1 MNLSPF
7 KRLLRGAMLCLCLA
21 VLASAATPLAASA
34 SSGRN
39 QPKSQ
44 ATPAKKAWVR
54 DASSSG
60 EIQLKLEAKLN
71 GPGVFVFEGD
81 TIAYLHESDAE
92 YPREVTVDDMPWDD
106 LTKPFKIDYEMDVPK
121 AVITSSNGPRTFKV
135 RKSDGQFRIEIDD
148 SVYTWPNYV
157 IVVATKKQVE
167 RKNTSL
173 SDLRIQRPPSDYGAP
188 AMMWFPGMEAPK
200 SGRPAFDEASGAAPR
215 KESPYQNDP
224 DAPRFN
230 PSYTGW
236 GATTTTSK
244 SEKIWEDGIKN
255 RSITLTG
262 QFFGNGT
269 FIFEGRTITYRHE
282 TREYPSMVQVN
293 DAIWG
298 MPTKPFL
305 LPFEIETAEFTV
317 KQTKGD
323 RRLKVTK
330 VSDDRFEIFIKDPEG
345 PPGSS
350 LCQYAVT
357 ITPGKPIEPKGIKS
371 SSSKPLPEH
380 KAIHVFTSNTP
391 RQKSAAPTTTGS
403 VKTTTSTS
411 TSLGSTA
418 TQKPWNAIGTPP
430 GKSDEELYQDQ
441 VWNDCRKLREIILA
455 GQFRGSGTFVF
466 EGDTISYRHESGEY
480 PIVTVNGKYWGAR
493 NFGSGIPSEPFQ
505 LPFRIETAQFVL
517 QQTEGNE
524 PVKVAK
530 ISDRKFE
537 VSIQAPETTSNGERV
552 RYAVTIDPM
561 FRTFESDPPRQT
573 STTTRQTS
581 ARTTTTTRSVTPL
594 TATSRTSSAT
604 TSQSQA
610 KPAAKAEQKTGPA
623 NFQGGSIP
631 VEPDINDGRL
641 TTPGDFSYNGYSD
654 VVFAQIEEDGTE
666 LEYGMDGDDLEKQ
679 GTLDPSVRLVCA
691 RDMDMD
697 HRVDLV
703 ACRTV
708 EAESG
713 TSIEVGYGKSGKM
726 DDWHVIGDLGVPEG
740 VVWDVYCGN
749 LTGRWNRNSILWHS
763 PTLGAMGY
771 WPDGQGVNSWV
782 SIPGE
787 FKAPEWTLL
796 GLGDFTESLRSLRG
810 AKKPRA
816 SVLFLRDG
824 SIVGYVTPD
833 DGKFTELGR
842 LDEGWEIAAIGDFT
856 KSGCDDLV
864 VFHSE
869 LRQVGLWE
877 NGRQSKW
884 RSLGAFGA
892 GTVIEGA
899 GDYDSD
905 NELDLLARQGDGAM
919 GYYPKADLTR
929 FVPFGYKKDS
939 SWTVIP

>member
-1 MNLSPF
+1 M
-7 KRLLRGAMLCLCLA
+7 
-21 VLASAATPLAASA
+21 
-34 SSGRN
+34 
-39 QPKSQ
+39 
-44 ATPAKKAWVR
+44 
-54 DASSSG
+54 
-60 EIQLKLEAKLN
+60 
-71 GPGVFVFEGD
+71 
-81 TIAYLHESDAE
+81 
-92 YPREVTVDDMPWDD
+92 
-106 LTKPFKIDYEMDVPK
+106 
-121 AVITSSNGPRTFKV
+121 ITSSNGPRTFKV

-148 SVYTWPNYV
+148 SIYTWPNYV

-173 SDLRIQRPPSDYGAP
+173 SDLRIQRPPSDFGAP

-200 SGRPAFDEASGAAPR
+200 SGRPAFDEASGAAP
-215 KESPYQNDP
+215 KKVSPYQNDP

-230 PSYTGW
+230 PSYDYW
-236 GATTTTSK
+236 GNSTTSN
-244 SEKIWEDGIKN
+244 SEKKWEEGIAN

-323 RRLKVTK
+323 RRLKVAK
-330 VSDDRFEIFIKDPEG
+330 VGDNRFEIFVKDPEG

-357 ITPGKPIEPKGIKS
+357 ITPGKPVKPKSKKS
-371 SSSKPLPEH
+371 SAAKPQPQD
-380 KAIHVFTSNTP
+380 KAVHIFSDGNT
-391 RQKSAAPTTTGS
+391 Q
-403 VKTTTSTS
+403 
-411 TSLGSTA
+411 
-418 TQKPWNAIGTPP
+418 
-430 GKSDEELYQDQ
+430 EE
-441 VWNDCRKLREIILA
+441 
-455 GQFRGSGTFVF
+455 S
-466 EGDTISYRHESGEY
+466 
-480 PIVTVNGKYWGAR
+480 P
-493 NFGSGIPSEPFQ
+493 
-505 LPFRIETAQFVL
+505 
-517 QQTEGNE
+517 
-524 PVKVAK
+524 
-530 ISDRKFE
+530 
-537 VSIQAPETTSNGERV
+537 
-552 RYAVTIDPM
+552 
-561 FRTFESDPPRQT
+561 
-573 STTTRQTS
+573 
-581 ARTTTTTRSVTPL
+581 
-594 TATSRTSSAT
+594 AT

-610 KPAAKAEQKTGPA
+610 KPASKAEQKTGPA
-623 NFQGGSIP
+623 NIPGGSIP

-654 VVFAQIEEDGTE
+654 VVFARIEEDGTE
-666 LEYGMDGDDLEKQ
+666 LEYRMDGDDLEKQ

-703 ACRTV
+703 AWREV
-708 EAESG
+708 EGETGS
-713 TSIEVGYGKSGKM
+713 SIEVGYGKSGKM
-726 DDWHVIGDLGVPEG
+726 DDWHVIGNLGVPEG

-787 FKAPEWTLL
+787 FKAPEWQVL

-816 SVLFLRDG
+816 SVLFLRG
-824 SIVGYVTPD
+824 SSIVGYVTPD

-864 VFHSE
+864 VFHSK

>member
-7 KRLLRGAMLCLCLA
+7 KRLLRGAMLCLGLA
-21 VLASAATPLAASA
+21 LLAAVIPFAASA
-34 SSGRN
+34 SSGGN
-39 QPKSQ
+39 QTHHEAK
-44 ATPAKKAWVR
+44 PAKKTWVR

-60 EIQLKLEAKLN
+60 EIQLKLEGKLN

-81 TIAYLHESDAE
+81 TISYRHESDAE
-92 YPREVTVDDMPWDD
+92 YPHEVTVDDMPWDD
-106 LTKPFKIDYEMDVPK
+106 LTQPFKIDYEMDIPK
-121 AVITSSNGPRTFKV
+121 ALVVSSNGPRTFKA
-135 RKSDGQFRIEIDD
+135 RKDDGQFRIEVDD

-157 IVVATKKQVE
+157 FVVATQKQAE
-167 RKNTSL
+167 RKSTSL
-173 SDLRIQRPPSDYGAP
+173 SERRIQRPPSDYGAP

-200 SGRPAFDEASGAAPR
+200 SGQPAFDEASGAAPK

-317 KQTKGD
+317 KQTEGD

-330 VSDDRFEIFIKDPEG
+330 VSDDRFEIFVKDPEA

-350 LCQYAVT
+350 MCRYEVT

-371 SSSKPLPEH
+371 SSSKPQPEA

-411 TSLGSTA
+411 TRLGSTT
-418 TQKPWNAIGTPP
+418 TQKNWNAIGTPP

-441 VWNDCRKLREIILA
+441 VWNDCRKLREIILS

-466 EGDTISYRHESGEY
+466 EGDTITYRHESGEY
-480 PIVTVNGKYWGAR
+480 PIVTVNGRYWGAR
-493 NFGSGIPSEPFQ
+493 NFGSGIPSAPFQ
-505 LPFRIETAQFVL
+505 LPFQIETAQFVL
-517 QQTEGNE
+517 QQTEGDE
-524 PVKVAK
+524 PVSVTK

-537 VSIQAPETTSNGERV
+537 VSIKAPEATSDRERV
-552 RYAVTIDPM
+552 RYAITIDPM
-561 FRTFESDPPRQT
+561 LRTFESGRPNQ
-573 STTTRQTS
+573 SATTGNRQTS
-581 ARTTTTTRSVTPL
+581 ATTRTQ
-594 TATSRTSSAT
+594 ATV
-604 TSQSQA
+604 
-610 KPAAKAEQKTGPA
+610 KGIPAALPPDE
-623 NFQGGSIP
+623 
-631 VEPDINDGRL
+631 DINDGRK
-641 TTPGDFSYNGYSD
+641 TTRGDFHYNGLSD
-654 VVFAQIEEDGTE
+654 VVYIKVQDDGIE
-666 LEYGMDGDDLEKQ
+666 LEYGLDGVNDLEKQ
-679 GTLDPSVRLVCA
+679 GTLGPSYRIIGA
-691 RDMDMD
+691 HDMDRD

-703 ACRTV
+703 AWREV
-708 EAESG
+708 EADSG
-713 TSIEVGYGKSGKM
+713 KSIEVGYFKSGKM
-726 DDWHVIGDLGVPEG
+726 EHWRVIGSVGNPDGVE
-740 VVWDVYCGN
+740 WHLHCGN
-749 LTGRWNRNSILWHS
+749 LSGKWDRNSILWHA
-763 PTLGAMGY
+763 PALGALGY
-771 WPDGQGVNSWV
+771 WPDGKGFESWIT
-782 SIPGE
+782 IPGTYD
-787 FKAPEWTLL
+787 ANWSIL
-796 GLGDFTESLRSLRG
+796 GMGVFTESPRSPDG
-810 AKKPRA
+810 AKKPRD

-824 SIVGYVTPD
+824 KTIGYVTPD
-833 DGKFTELGR
+833 DGQFTELGK
-842 LDEGWEIAAIGDFT
+842 LDDGWTVAAIGDFT
-856 KSGCDDLV
+856 NDGCDDLI
-864 VFHSE
+864 VFHPE

-877 NGRQSKW
+877 NGRQTKW
-884 RSLGAFGA
+884 RSIGAFGA

-899 GDYDSD
+899 GDYDED
-905 NELDLLARQGDGAM
+905 GRLDLLARQGDGAM

-939 SWTVIP
+939 SWTVID

>member
-1 MNLSPF
+1 MKRNLF
-7 KRLLRGAMLCLCLA
+7 ERILRGAILSLGLA
-21 VLASAATPLAASA
+21 VLVTAIPFSASAR
-34 SSGRN
+34 SGGILVQREA
-39 QPKSQ
+39 K
-44 ATPAKKAWVR
+44 PAKKKWVR

-60 EIQLKLEAKLN
+60 EIQLKLEAKMN
-71 GPGVFVFEGD
+71 GRGVFVLEGD

-106 LTKPFKIDYEMDVPK
+106 LTKPFRIDYEMDVPK
-121 AVITSSNGPRTFKV
+121 AVITSSNGPRTFKA

-148 SVYTWPNYV
+148 SIYTWPNYV

-173 SDLRIQRPPSDYGAP
+173 SDLRIQRPPSDFGAP

-224 DAPRFN
+224 AEPRFN

-330 VSDDRFEIFIKDPEG
+330 VGDNRFEIFVKDPEG

-357 ITPGKPIEPKGIKS
+357 ITPGKPVEPKNNKS
-371 SSSKPLPEH
+371 S
-380 KAIHVFTSNTP
+380 
-391 RQKSAAPTTTGS
+391 
-403 VKTTTSTS
+403 
-411 TSLGSTA
+411 
-418 TQKPWNAIGTPP
+418 
-430 GKSDEELYQDQ
+430 
-441 VWNDCRKLREIILA
+441 
-455 GQFRGSGTFVF
+455 
-466 EGDTISYRHESGEY
+466 
-480 PIVTVNGKYWGAR
+480 
-493 NFGSGIPSEPFQ
+493 
-505 LPFRIETAQFVL
+505 
-517 QQTEGNE
+517 
-524 PVKVAK
+524 VAK
-530 ISDRKFE
+530 PQPQDKAVHIFSDGNTQE
-537 VSIQAPETTSNGERV
+537 
-552 RYAVTIDPM
+552 
-561 FRTFESDPPRQT
+561 ESP
-573 STTTRQTS
+573 
-581 ARTTTTTRSVTPL
+581 
-594 TATSRTSSAT
+594 AT
-604 TSQSQA
+604 TSQAQA
-610 KPAAKAEQKTGPA
+610 KNADNQPRQTAKNANNQPRQAAKNAPA
-623 NFQGGSIP
+623 GIQP
-631 VEPDINDGRL
+631 DEKDINDGRL
-641 TTPGDFSYNGYSD
+641 TTPGDFHYNGTSD
-654 VVFAQIEEDGTE
+654 VVYAKVEEDGTD
-666 LEYGMDGDDLEKQ
+666 LEYCLDGRDDLEEQ
-679 GTLDPSVRLVCA
+679 GTLDPSVRIVGA

-703 ACRTV
+703 AWREV
-708 EAESG
+708 ETGSG
-713 TSIEVGYGKSGKM
+713 KSIEVGYGKSGKM
-726 DDWHVIGDLGVPEG
+726 DDWHEIGTLGVSDDAE
-740 VVWDVYCGN
+740 WDIFCGN

-763 PTLGAMGY
+763 PTLGALGY
-771 WPDGQGVNSWV
+771 WPDGKGVTSWV

-787 FKAPEWTLL
+787 FKAPEWKVL

-816 SVLFLRDG
+816 SVLFLRGG

-842 LDEGWEIAAIGDFT
+842 LDDGWEIAAIGDFT

-864 VFHSE
+864 LFHPR

-877 NGRQSKW
+877 NGLQTKW
-884 RSLGAFGA
+884 RTLGAFGA

-899 GDYDSD
+899 GDYDGD
-905 NELDLLARQGDGAM
+905 GALDLLARQGDGAM

-939 SWTVIP
+939 SWTVIH

>member
-7 KRLLRGAMLCLCLA
+7 KSLLRGAMLCLGLA
-21 VLASAATPLAASA
+21 VLASAATPFAASA
-34 SSGRN
+34 SSGGILIQRET
-39 QPKSQ
+39 K
-44 ATPAKKAWVR
+44 PAKKAWVR

-81 TIAYLHESDAE
+81 TITYRHESDAE

-106 LTKPFKIDYEMDVPK
+106 LTQPFKIDYEMDIPK

-148 SVYTWPNYV
+148 SIYTWPNYV

-173 SDLRIQRPPSDYGAP
+173 SDLRIQRPPSDFGAP

-200 SGRPAFDEASGAAPR
+200 SGRPAFDEASGAAP
-215 KESPYQNDP
+215 KKVSPYQNDP

-230 PSYTGW
+230 PSYDYW
-236 GATTTTSK
+236 GNSTTSN
-244 SEKIWEDGIKN
+244 SEKKWEEGIAN

-305 LPFEIETAEFTV
+305 LPFDIETAEFTV

-323 RRLKVTK
+323 RRLKVAK
-330 VSDDRFEIFIKDPEG
+330 VGDNRFEIFVKDPEG

-357 ITPGKPIEPKGIKS
+357 ITPGKPVKPKSKKS
-371 SSSKPLPEH
+371 SAAKPQPQD
-380 KAIHVFTSNTP
+380 KAVHIFSDGNT
-391 RQKSAAPTTTGS
+391 Q
-403 VKTTTSTS
+403 
-411 TSLGSTA
+411 
-418 TQKPWNAIGTPP
+418 
-430 GKSDEELYQDQ
+430 EE
-441 VWNDCRKLREIILA
+441 
-455 GQFRGSGTFVF
+455 S
-466 EGDTISYRHESGEY
+466 
-480 PIVTVNGKYWGAR
+480 P
-493 NFGSGIPSEPFQ
+493 
-505 LPFRIETAQFVL
+505 
-517 QQTEGNE
+517 
-524 PVKVAK
+524 
-530 ISDRKFE
+530 
-537 VSIQAPETTSNGERV
+537 
-552 RYAVTIDPM
+552 
-561 FRTFESDPPRQT
+561 
-573 STTTRQTS
+573 
-581 ARTTTTTRSVTPL
+581 
-594 TATSRTSSAT
+594 AT

-610 KPAAKAEQKTGPA
+610 KPASKAEQKTGPA
-623 NFQGGSIP
+623 NIPGGSIP

-654 VVFAQIEEDGTE
+654 VVFARIEEDGTE
-666 LEYGMDGDDLEKQ
+666 LEYRMDGDDLEKQ

-703 ACRTV
+703 AWREV
-708 EAESG
+708 EGETGS
-713 TSIEVGYGKSGKM
+713 SIEVGYGKSGKM
-726 DDWHVIGDLGVPEG
+726 DDWHVIGNLGVPEG

-787 FKAPEWTLL
+787 FKAPEWQVL

-816 SVLFLRDG
+816 SVLFLRG
-824 SIVGYVTPD
+824 SSIVGYVTPD

-864 VFHSE
+864 VFHSK

>member
-7 KRLLRGAMLCLCLA
+7 KSLLRGAMLCLGIA

-44 ATPAKKAWVR
+44 ATPAKKKWVR

-71 GPGVFVFEGD
+71 GRGVFVLEGD
-81 TIAYLHESDAE
+81 AISYLHESDAE

-106 LTKPFKIDYEMDVPK
+106 LTQPFKIDYEMDVPK

-148 SVYTWPNYV
+148 SVYAWPNYV

-173 SDLRIQRPPSDYGAP
+173 SDLRIQRPPSDFGAP

-230 PSYTGW
+230 PSYDYW
-236 GATTTTSK
+236 GNTTTSK

-305 LPFEIETAEFTV
+305 LPFDIETAEFTV

-323 RRLKVTK
+323 RRLKVAK
-330 VSDDRFEIFIKDPEG
+330 VGDNRFEIFVKDPEG

-357 ITPGKPIEPKGIKS
+357 ITPGKLAESKS
-371 SSSKPLPEH
+371 SSKSSSRKPQPED
-380 KAIHVFTSNTP
+380 KAVHIF
-391 RQKSAAPTTTGS
+391 SAGS
-403 VKTTTSTS
+403 TQESPATTSQS
-411 TSLGSTA
+411 
-418 TQKPWNAIGTPP
+418 QVKPA
-430 GKSDEELYQDQ
+430 
-441 VWNDCRKLREIILA
+441 
-455 GQFRGSGTFVF
+455 
-466 EGDTISYRHESGEY
+466 
-480 PIVTVNGKYWGAR
+480 
-493 NFGSGIPSEPFQ
+493 
-505 LPFRIETAQFVL
+505 
-517 QQTEGNE
+517 
-524 PVKVAK
+524 
-530 ISDRKFE
+530 
-537 VSIQAPETTSNGERV
+537 
-552 RYAVTIDPM
+552 
-561 FRTFESDPPRQT
+561 
-573 STTTRQTS
+573 
-581 ARTTTTTRSVTPL
+581 
-594 TATSRTSSAT
+594 AT

-610 KPAAKAEQKTGPA
+610 KPAAKTGPA
-623 NFQGGSIP
+623 NIQGGYIP
-631 VEPDINDGRL
+631 VEEDINDGRL

-679 GTLDPSVRLVCA
+679 GTLDPSMHIVGT

-697 HRVDLV
+697 HGVDLV
-703 ACRTV
+703 VWREV
-708 EAESG
+708 EADSG
-713 TSIEVGYGKSGKM
+713 RNIEVGYFKSGKM
-726 DDWHVIGDLGVPEG
+726 DDWHEIGSLGVPEG

-749 LTGRWNRNSILWHS
+749 LTGRWHRNSILWHS

-771 WPDGQGVNSWV
+771 WPDGKGVTSWV

-787 FKAPEWTLL
+787 YMGAEWTVL
-796 GLGDFTESLRSLRG
+796 GVGDFTPAQKDPG
-810 AKKPRA
+810 AAKKPRD
-816 SVLFLRDG
+816 SVLFLRGG

-864 VFHSE
+864 VFHSK

-877 NGRQSKW
+877 NGRQTKW
-884 RSLGAFGA
+884 RSLDASGRVVLELFSFKRIDG
-892 GTVIEGA
+892 GTLPGLFYNLQVGVA
-899 GDYDSD
+899 
-905 NELDLLARQGDGAM
+905 LDECFAE
-919 GYYPKADLTR
+919 
-929 FVPFGYKKDS
+929 PFDRK
-939 SWTVIP
+939 V